1 MDALIQIDLDV
12 VLKNKRHL
20 YDEEIWDRMN
30 EKACGQ
36 IRSCLIKEV
45 KYLVKDEECAV
56 TLWRTLEEKYLVKSP
71 ENRLHAMSQVYGF
84 RMKHGVSMHDHVS
97 RFEKLLADL
106 KNLDEDIKDEVKAMI
121 LLHSLP
127 EEYSHF
133 VTTLIY
139 GKSVIVFKDVCTT
152 LINLE
157 IQNNDKNFER
167 TSSEPLVSRDWAMEK
182 KKKRGGKNSRSK
194 SRSRNIAR
202 DECAFCHEKC
212 HWRKDCPKA
221 QNRDRKKPIAANMAC
236 KDEDSDYSLSITPAA

>member
-1 MDALIQIDLDV
+1 
-12 VLKNKRHL
+12 
-20 YDEEIWDRMN
+20 MN
-30 EKACGQ
+30 EKVCGH
-36 IRSCLIKEV
+36 IRSCLTKEV

-84 RMKHGVSMHDHVS
+84 QMKPGVSMHDHVS

-127 EEYSHF
+127 EEYRHF

-139 GKSVIVFKDVCTT
+139 GKSMIIFKDVCTALT
-152 LINLE
+152 NLE
-157 IQNNDKNFER
+157 IQNNNKNSER
-167 TSSEPLVSRDWAMEK
+167 ASSEALVSRDWAMEK
-182 KKKRGGKNSRSK
+182 QKKRGGKNSRSK

-202 DECAFCHEKC
+202 DECAFCHEKG
-212 HWRKDCPKA
+212 HWRKDCLKA
-221 QNRDRKKPIAANMAC
+221 QKRDGKKPAAATHGT
-236 KDEDSDYSLSITPAA
+236 ER